1 MLQNEILQLRAIEP
15 EDLEALYTIENDTEL
30 WNVSNIAVPYSKFA
44 LREYIAAQPADIF
57 QTGQLRL
64 AIEERKSKATVGF
77 IDLFAHSPLSL
88 RAEVGIALLK
98 EFQQQGYASQ
108 ALALLEEYAATHL
121 HLRFLYA
128 HVSQENN
135 PNARALFQKA
145 HYEEIALLPLWHHSK
160 AAAGY
165 ENIVLFQKF
174 L

>member
-30 WNVSNIAVPYSKFA
+30 WNVSNTAVPYSKFA

-98 EFQQQGYASQ
+98 EFQQQGYAS
-108 ALALLEEYAATHL
+108 
-121 HLRFLYA
+121 
-128 HVSQENN
+128 
-135 PNARALFQKA
+135 
-145 HYEEIALLPLWHHSK
+145 
-160 AAAGY
+160 
-165 ENIVLFQKF
+165 
-174 L
+174 